1 MNRGRMDGGW
11 MRNPG
16 ARGNA
21 ARVGRALPGS
31 ADPPGRGGGRSEG
44 HRRRTACPAH
54 HTPPQHPPPLPFVRA
69 PLSFTPRSLARTLLP
84 FPSRAPQPKHDLAVH
99 RCIPRRG
106 CCSPSPA
113 LRSHADLRN
122 SFFFP
127 LSFELL
133 SSPNGLKNLP
143 NYPSCHPAAAPGRRR
158 PFQARYCA
166 S

>member
-1 MNRGRMDGGW
+1 MYEE
-11 MRNPG
+11 
-16 ARGNA
+16 
-21 ARVGRALPGS
+21 
-31 ADPPGRGGGRSEG
+31 RGGNRARAPAGTQRGWEGR
-44 HRRRTACPAH
+44 CPGPLTRPGGEEDEAKVTEDAQPAQHITH
-54 HTPPQHPPPLPFVRA
+54 HHNTPPPLPFVRA